1 MFLPVHGYLTL
12 SSKQPNSVRNCLA
25 KYEEW
30 PQMMIKQT
38 FAEENAVSEILMEGW
53 TRKKFTIVF
62 RLKKIKK
69 KKPICGSN
77 SYFPFHLSKIS
88 IIKTMPEWK
97 VFALNLMIFIKQI

>member
-62 RLKKIKK
+62 RLKKIIKK
-69 KKPICGSN
+69 SQFVDPI
-77 SYFPFHLSKIS
+77 LIS
-88 IIKTMPEWK
+88 HSTYQK
-97 VFALNLMIFIKQI
+97 FL

>member
-62 RLKKIKK
+62 RLKKIIKK
-69 KKPICGSN
+69 SQFVGPI
-77 SYFPFHLSKIS
+77 LIS
-88 IIKTMPEWK
+88 HSTYQK
-97 VFALNLMIFIKQI
+97 FL